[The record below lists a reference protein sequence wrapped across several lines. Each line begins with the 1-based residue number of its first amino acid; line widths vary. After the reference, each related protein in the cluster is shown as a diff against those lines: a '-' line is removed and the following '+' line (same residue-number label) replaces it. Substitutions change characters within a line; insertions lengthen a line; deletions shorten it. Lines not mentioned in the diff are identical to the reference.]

1 MSASKKEEIEN
12 EQLQIEMSS
21 PKKKTE
27 KAPKVKKEEKTVDK
41 KDKKETTEKKE
52 DKVYIPKNVKN
63 ELEFFRGFE
72 IKELIITIVVGIPSA
87 IPTFF
92 IY

>member
-1 MSASKKEEIEN
+1 MSYIHLRNTEEICSV
-12 EQLQIEMSS
+12 IS
-21 PKKKTE
+21 PYFYME
-27 KAPKVKKEEKTVDK
+27 AIFVE
-41 KDKKETTEKKE
+41 KE

-72 IKELIITIVVGIPSA
+72 IKELIITIVIGIPSA

>member
-1 MSASKKEEIEN
+1 MEAIFAE
-12 EQLQIEMSS
+12 
-21 PKKKTE
+21 
-27 KAPKVKKEEKTVDK
+27 
-41 KDKKETTEKKE
+41 KE